1 MRVHRSLLHRACS
14 GTIRIGLIVVLLAS
28 IAMPM
33 PAAAADCRSHSYAV
47 YLSPG
52 YEPGVRWGGY
62 HVTITEFSP
71 NHVCN
76 GSMKDVLRHAWRDVQ
91 HGKPFSFES
100 KKSKDYWPQELIHP
114 WGRAWGVGFNSGLLT
129 HQLKPKLQKSGFVG
143 VKSHWHVSLYADSGS
158 QAVRKFETT
167 LKGRPWHLYVVR
179 KPDKACQEHGTNC
192 PRNDWE
198 AID

>member
-1 MRVHRSLLHRACS
+1 MRLRHSRLHRSCLAALRV
-14 GTIRIGLIVVLLAS
+14 GLIAVPLLGSVAT
-28 IAMPM
+28 
-33 PAAAADCRSHSYAV
+33 PAAAADCRTHSYAV

-71 NHVCN
+71 NHVCK
-76 GSMKDVLRHAWRDVQ
+76 GSMKDVLSHLWRDVQ
-91 HGKPFSFES
+91 HGRPFSFES
-100 KKSKDYWPQELIHP
+100 KKSKDYWPQELSHP
-114 WGRAWGVGFNSGLLT
+114 WGRAWGIGFNSGLLT
-129 HQLKPKLQKSGFVG
+129 QQLKPKLQKSGFVG
-143 VKSHWHVSLYADSGS
+143 VKSHWHVSLYGDSGP

-179 KPDKACQEHGTNC
+179 KPDKACQERGTNC
-192 PRNDWE
+192 PRSDWE